1 MDYET
6 LQTPSSVSRTTMPFK
21 SKTIPSFMAS
31 YDKTSK
37 TFNLE
42 FHDEQCPDNNAIAVI
57 ADTTN
62 GEAIIN
68 TIHSNKANKR
78 MKKIVKS
85 ILKPRMEACKRMITV
100 RDRLNKK
107 LLQKHPEAELHV
119 PTYDL
124 GGAHF

>member
-1 MDYET
+1 M
-6 LQTPSSVSRTTMPFK
+6 SFK
-21 SKTIPSFMAS
+21 SKTIPSLMTT

-42 FHDEQCPDNNAIAVI
+42 LHDEQCPDNNAIAVM
-57 ADTTN
+57 ADARNAET
-62 GEAIIN
+62 IIN

-100 RDRLNKK
+100 RDRLTKK
-107 LLQKHPEAELHV
+107 LLQKHPEAELHI